1 MVMKIKYLYI
11 LIAVLFYSVSFADY
25 NYKDDLSKQLNI
37 YKFDIEKLNKRIEEV
52 KNLIT
57 TYESRLGQINDS
69 VILYSSFS
77 DKNPGSSSLN
87 QDTKYFTDEA
97 RLIKTRESI
106 EKMKSDFLKRILWLY
121 KHGSDYST
129 QVLFSSKS
137 FNDFYVRLE
146 YLNKISEIRK
156 KDFDKL
162 KKELAVLEERKKLSK
177 LSKDEYSKYIKEKK
191 DSQKQLVERKS
202 GIENLISSLKDEIEM
217 DNRQIE
223 RKLNFID
230 KLERELFNYNVSTI
244 YKIDQTVTYSNKPF
258 WEAKGKLIFPVQS
271 VNILSDFGKS
281 TNPESKT
288 VTYNNG
294 IDVSIAKGSDVR
306 CIADGK
312 VEMVSYIPYFGNVII
327 VNHEGNYRSIYAIV
341 KDVMVN
347 TYQIIRAGDLIARTS
362 ENNNGQCF
370 HFELWKD
377 NSPLDPKQWIKRGAN
392 IN

>member
-1 MVMKIKYLYI
+1 MKIKYLYI

>member
-1 MVMKIKYLYI
+1 MKIKYLYI
-11 LIAVLFYSVSFADY
+11 LVAVLFYSVSFADY

-77 DKNPGSSSLN
+77 DKNSGSSSLN

-121 KHGSDYST
+121 KHGSDYNT

-191 DSQKQLVERKS
+191 DSQKQLIERKS

-258 WEAKGKLIFPVQS
+258 PEAKGKLIYPVQS

-312 VEMVSYIPYFGNVII
+312 VEMISYIPYFGNVII

-347 TYQIIRAGDLIARTS
+347 TYQIIRAGDLIARTY

-377 NSPLDPKQWIKRGAN
+377 NSPLDPKQWIKRGVN